1 MTVGAIC
8 DLIFF
13 MKTRSLALHWKIFIA
28 LLLAV
33 PAGLLLPAEVWGV
46 APTAVFAFFGKLF
59 LRALQMLVAPLIG
72 LAVISSVAKMGEEKA
87 FGRLGL
93 KTVAF
98 YATTT
103 TLAVLV
109 GLLCTNLI
117 APGKVSPEVS
127 QAMIA
132 GATQEGE
139 RIAASMQSR
148 GTADVVGVFQRM
160 IPENIFNA
168 AGQNREMLAIIF
180 FSILFGYFITQ
191 LPEERRERFTR
202 WWEDGY
208 EVMIRMTNWVI
219 GFTPYGVF
227 ALVTTTVA
235 DTGLAAAGPLIK
247 FFFTVVLGLGLHMFV
262 VLPILLKVF
271 GISPRKHMTAMSPAL
286 LTAFSTASSAAA
298 LPLSLE
304 CAQERAGISKRI
316 ASFTLP
322 LGATINMDGTAL
334 YECAV
339 VLFIAQIYGVE
350 LSLASQALVVA
361 LALLTS
367 IGVAGIPAAS
377 LVAIVI
383 ILGAVGLP
391 KEAIGLVLAVDR
403 VLDMCRTSVNV
414 FGDSCCA
421 AVIAKSEGEV
431 LFQPSLESRAA

>member
-1 MTVGAIC
+1 
-8 DLIFF
+8 
-13 MKTRSLALHWKIFIA
+13 MKIRSLALHWKIFIA

-33 PAGLLLPAEVWGV
+33 PAGLFLPAEVWGV
-46 APTAVFAFFGKLF
+46 APTAVFGFVGKLF

-93 KTVAF
+93 KTILF
-98 YATTT
+98 YTATTT
-103 TLAVLV
+103 MAVLV
-109 GLLCTNLI
+109 GLLCTNLVS
-117 APGKVSPEVS
+117 PGKVSPEVS

-132 GATQEGE
+132 SASKDGE
-139 RIAASMQSR
+139 RIAASLQDR
-148 GTADVVGVFQRM
+148 GTADVVGVFQRA

-168 AGQNREMLAIIF
+168 IGHNTEMLAIIF

-191 LPEERRERFTR
+191 LPDERRERYTR

-235 DTGLAAAGPLIK
+235 ETGLAAAGPLIK
-247 FFFTVVLGLGLHMFV
+247 FFFTVILALGLHMFV
-262 VLPILLKVF
+262 LLPVVLKLF
-271 GISPRKHMTAMSPAL
+271 GVSPRRHFTAMSPAL

-304 CAQERAGISKRI
+304 CAQDRAGISKRV

-339 VLFIAQIYGVE
+339 VLFVAQIYGVD
-350 LSLASQALVVA
+350 LSFASQALVVA

-391 KEAIGLVLAVDR
+391 KEAIGMVLAVDR
-403 VLDMCRTSVNV
+403 ILDMCRTSVNV

-421 AVIAKSEGEV
+421 AVIAKSEGET
-431 LFQPSLESRAA
+431 LFQPTT